1 MFSRLSAL
9 LLASC
14 IVLPVAVPQ
23 AGAQQ
28 AQRNFNFSS
37 GSGGNSILTTRQQ
50 RQQRQQRQREVTRT
64 RSFDF
69 MNSSR
74 GFFSTSRD
82 AFSFEQE
89 QNRRLGTRDGDRVR
103 VVISDDDGPDV
114 ASTGEQYYTYAA
126 DPLVKLV
133 KADLKQPRPQG
144 PVFAAEAGATVDVSD
159 QLDVIELT
167 DPVAQAAFV
176 ALKAGLDGIKVSK
189 EQLSA
194 IAGLYEKRAFS
205 PLWIED
211 GKPSARAEAV
221 LKVLRAAEREGL
233 DPGHYALP
241 TLASAGKLED
251 LGSNPGALARFEL
264 ELTAM
269 AMRYAH
275 HASGGLVTPKKI
287 SGYHDLLPPHVAAA
301 DAAASLAGHPQPAD
315 WLMQLHPKL
324 PAYKAMRD
332 ELIRL
337 GASERKEEQI
347 VVPEGGLLK
356 LGVRDERIPLL
367 RKRLKQLNFIKNSE
381 ETAQSGAIASDAPVF
396 GSESA
401 VLAAESTSLT
411 MSEDDVAAL
420 KAFQKSAGLSPD
432 GMAGSRTIA
441 ALNGKT
447 QVRRAEQLA
456 LNMERLRWLPRDLGK
471 RYIFVNQPAFE
482 MRIINNDAIEWKTRV
497 IVGKPTNQT
506 YFFSDEMER
515 VEFNPYWGIPQSII
529 KKEYLRKLR
538 ANPGYLEQ
546 RGYEAVNSR
555 GQRVA
560 GSSVDWWNYNGGVGI
575 RQKPGASNAL
585 GEVKFMFP
593 NSHAIYLHDTPKR
606 SLFDNE
612 SRAFSHGCV
621 RVQNPRDLATHILGW
636 SEDKVASTIA
646 SGKNTPVQMEKKL
659 PVHLTYFTAWT
670 DEYGKLAYFPDVYKR
685 DDYLTR
691 ALDAERS
698 VLR

>member
-1 MFSRLSAL
+1 MVSRLSAL

-14 IVLPVAVPQ
+14 IALPAATSQ
-23 AGAQQ
+23 AIAE
-28 AQRNFNFSS
+28 QRERKTNFTSRSFDDDNGFWS
-37 GSGGNSILTTRQQ
+37 Q
-50 RQQRQQRQREVTRT
+50 RQQRQLRQQRRDETTRT

-69 MNSSR
+69 LNNNR
-74 GFFSTSRD
+74 GFFSSFGSARD
-82 AFSFEQE
+82 FDEE
-89 QNRRLGTRDGDRVR
+89 LNRRERVR
-103 VVISDDDGPDV
+103 VTFDDDDGPDV
-114 ASTGEQYYTYAA
+114 ASTGEQYYTYTA
-126 DPLVKLV
+126 DPLVSLV

-159 QLDVIELT
+159 QLDELKLT
-167 DPVAQAAFV
+167 DPVAQASFET
-176 ALKAGLDGIKVSK
+176 LKAGLDTVKVSK
-189 EQLSA
+189 DQLSA
-194 IAGLYEKRAFS
+194 IAKLYEKRAFS

-233 DPGHYALP
+233 DPDYYQLPAL
-241 TLASAGKLED
+241 TAAGKLD
-251 LGSNPGALARFEL
+251 SLGTDPATLARFDL

-287 SGYHDLLPPHVAAA
+287 SGYHDLVPPHVAAA
-301 DAAASLAGHPQPAD
+301 DAAASLASHPQPAE
-315 WLMQLHPKL
+315 WLMRLHPTL

-337 GASERKEEQI
+337 GASERDEQQI
-347 VVPEGGLLK
+347 VIPEGALLK
-356 LGVRDERIPLL
+356 LGVTDERIPLL

-381 ETAQSGAIASDAPVF
+381 ETAESGAVATDAPLF
-396 GSESA
+396 GSEAA
-401 VLAAESTSLT
+401 VLAADDASQT
-411 MSEDDVAAL
+411 MSESDVAAL
-420 KAFQKSAGLSPD
+420 KAFQKSAGLSAD
-432 GMAGSRTIA
+432 GMAGKNTIA

-447 QVRRAEQLA
+447 KVRRSEQLA
-456 LNMERLRWLPRDLGK
+456 MNMERLRWLPRDLGK

-529 KKEYLRKLR
+529 KKEYLGKLR
-538 ANPGYLEQ
+538 SNPGYLEQ
-546 RGYEAVNSR
+546 RGYEAVNNR
-555 GQRVA
+555 GQRVS
-560 GSSVDWWNYNGGVGI
+560 GYNVDWWNYNGGVGI
-575 RQKPGASNAL
+575 RQKPGPNNAL

-621 RVQNPRDLATHILGW
+621 RVQNPRDLATHVLGW

-646 SGKNTPVQMEKKL
+646 SGKNTPIQMEKKL

-670 DEYGKLAYFPDVYKR
+670 DESGEISYFPDIYKR
-685 DDYLTR
+685 DDHLAK
-691 ALDAERS
+691 ALEAERS